1 MCFLYSVMG
10 KLHKKFTSWRILMMP
25 QYMKVQPPYANQKK
39 SFFNYLLP
47 FAIIPE
53 VPAYFPQL
61 KVASSNHPM
70 ERCVIKKSDQVLA
83 IDLPGK
89 GFVTSMYTEC
99 C

>member
-1 MCFLYSVMG
+1 
-10 KLHKKFTSWRILMMP
+10 MMP

-89 GFVTSMYTEC
+89 GFVISMYTEC